1 MPECAKPW
9 DRRCSRPAPP
19 SYSNKVPLPDYDL
32 QSDNGQRRGNLSEF
46 AAGYVR
52 ELIIAGHLL
61 PDEPL
66 VIDEL
71 AEHLGVSVTP
81 IREALLS
88 LRVEG
93 FVDLTRGKGFSVHP
107 LSAADIEDVF
117 SVHASVAGELAF
129 RAASVITDEEF
140 RSLLALHF
148 EMQAAAVRGDLA
160 LLEEKNHLFHYVL
173 NHVVE
178 APKLLWVLR
187 LCTRYVPRH
196 FYPSIEG
203 WPAATQHDH
212 GAIVDALSARDPE
225 AARAAMTEHIVH
237 SGELLAAHLRQVM
250 STRGGAPAG
259 PRRD

>member
-1 MPECAKPW
+1 M
-9 DRRCSRPAPP
+9 
-19 SYSNKVPLPDYDL
+19 PLPDYEIKQADEL
-32 QSDNGQRRGNLSEF
+32 RRGNLSQF

-66 VIDEL
+66 VIDEI

-93 FVDLTRGKGFSVHP
+93 FVDLNRGKGFSVHP

-129 RAASVITDEEF
+129 RAASVLTDEQF
-140 RSLLALHF
+140 RHLSALHF
-148 EMQAAAVRGDLA
+148 EMQAAAMRGELA
-160 LLEEKNHLFHYVL
+160 LLEEKNHHFHYAL

-178 APKLLWVLR
+178 APKLLWMLR

-196 FYPSIEG
+196 FYPAIDG

-212 GAIVDALSARDPE
+212 GAIVEALKARDPE
-225 AARAAMTEHIVH
+225 AARTAMAAHIVH
-237 SGELLAAHLRQVM
+237 SGELLAAHLRQVI
-250 STRGGAPAG
+250 GARSEPG
-259 PRRD
+259 EGQDGV

>member
-1 MPECAKPW
+1 M
-9 DRRCSRPAPP
+9 
-19 SYSNKVPLPDYDL
+19 PLPDYDL

-225 AARAAMTEHIVH
+225 AARAAMAEHIVH

-250 STRGGAPAG
+250 STRSGAPAG
-259 PRRD
+259 PLPD

>member
-1 MPECAKPW
+1 M
-9 DRRCSRPAPP
+9 
-19 SYSNKVPLPDYDL
+19 PLPDYDIKN
-32 QSDNGQRRGNLSEF
+32 DNELRRGNLSQF

-52 ELIIAGHLL
+52 ESIIAGHLL

-117 SVHASVAGELAF
+117 SVHASVAGDLAF

-140 RSLLALHF
+140 RNLSALHF

-160 LLEEKNHLFHYVL
+160 LLEEKNHNFHYAL

-196 FYPSIEG
+196 FYPMIEG

-225 AARAAMTEHIVH
+225 AARAAMTAHIVH

-250 STRGGAPAG
+250 SARSAG
-259 PRRD
+259 SSNNQQRD